1 MEPVQE
7 ETRRKKYA
15 IERLAG
21 TSSQQARLGISGR
34 VALDSLREFAAELR
48 DYLGPELQ
56 RLQLDLSKVTYLD
69 TSGALALL
77 RLRHEAES
85 RSVGFQIIAMN
96 PPVRRLMD
104 LLEREEFAFTAERVE
119 EERSSA
125 TIAWGRMRAAAAR
138 TLGSISDLIYFTGEV
153 FLASLYCLR
162 HPRAI
167 RWDDLLFG
175 IKRVGVDGL
184 PIVGMIS
191 FLLGLIIAFMSSIQ
205 LRQFGADIYVA
216 SLVAIAMVRE
226 LGPVM
231 TAILVA
237 GRSGSAFAAEI
248 GTMKVKEEISA
259 LVTMGFD
266 TTRFL
271 VIPKF
276 FAALIVLP
284 VLTLYADLFAII
296 GGALVGVIGLNLTPG
311 TYMQQTQVS
320 ITTFDVLS
328 SLTKSFIFAAAI
340 GIVGCRR
347 GFQAEGGAQ
356 SVGALTTSAV
366 VTAVSL
372 IIVIDSIFAVVL
384 QYIGPTALQQLG

>member
-1 MEPVQE
+1 MESVQDE
-7 ETRRKKYA
+7 KRRKKYS
-15 IERLAG
+15 IESLAG
-21 TSSQQARLGISGR
+21 TSPRQIRLRISGR
-34 VALDSLREFAAELR
+34 VSLDSLKELAGELR
-48 DYLGPELQ
+48 THLSPELQ
-56 RLQLDLSKVTYLD
+56 RLEIDLSKVSYLD

-77 RLRHEAES
+77 RFRHEAE
-85 RSVGFQIIAMN
+85 RRAIGFQFVEMN
-96 PPVRRLMD
+96 PAVRRLMD
-104 LLEREEFAFTAERVE
+104 HVMREGFSPPAGRTEKARLPAA
-119 EERSSA
+119 SA
-125 TIAWGRMRAAAAR
+125 LDDMGAAALR
-138 TLGSISDLIYFTGEV
+138 TLRNLSVFMSFTGEV
-153 FLASLYCLR
+153 FLASLHCLR
-162 HPRAI
+162 HPLTI
-167 RWDDLLFG
+167 RWEDLLFS

-191 FLLGLIIAFMSSIQ
+191 FLLGLIMAFMSSLQ
-205 LRQFGADIYVA
+205 LRQFGADVYVA

-248 GTMKVKEEISA
+248 GTMKVNEEIGA

-276 FAALIVLP
+276 FAVLIVLP

-296 GGALVGVIGLNLTPG
+296 GGALVGVLGLNLTLG
-311 TYMQQTQVS
+311 TYMQQTQIS
-320 ITTFDVLS
+320 IANFDVVS
-328 SLTKSFIFAAAI
+328 SLIKSLFFAAAI
-340 GIVGCRR
+340 GIVGCGR
-347 GFQAEGGAQ
+347 GFQAGGGAQ

-366 VTAVSL
+366 VTAISL

-384 QYIGPTALQQLG
+384 QYIGPAAIQRLG